1 MTIDRRSRHEP
12 AVPCDD
18 QVGLIVRAA
27 DGALDAAGRA
37 RLEAHMATCERCR
50 AALEAQRLAHVL
62 LADWPETMAAPDF
75 SARVLAR
82 LDWHR
87 SWLDDWDF
95 RRWTWRLSPLV
106 AALALAAYLT
116 VAQTSATAA
125 GTSAAIDSDVPVSA
139 ALWSDEVSEAD
150 LLSLMLTASPDDP
163 LAAAV
168 ETLGEAP
175 Q

>member
-1 MTIDRRSRHEP
+1 MTRDRTTRHEP

-27 DGALDAAGRA
+27 DGALDEVGRI
-37 RLEAHMATCERCR
+37 RLEAHMTTCERCR
-50 AALEAQRLAHVL
+50 AALEAQRLAHAL

-75 SARVLAR
+75 PARVLAR
-82 LDWHR
+82 LRRHR
-87 SWLDDWDF
+87 SGFDDWDF

-116 VAQTSATAA
+116 VAQTSTTAVS
-125 GTSAAIDSDVPVSA
+125 TLAIDPDVPVSA
-139 ALWSDEVSEAD
+139 ALWSEEVSESD
-150 LLSLMLTASPDDP
+150 LLSLMLTASPDDS
-163 LAAAV
+163 LATAV
-168 ETLGEAP
+168 ETLEETP